1 MDSVNILRKLQEI
14 EHLKKIVLNDKQYAL
29 FHYLSKP
36 MIKTSNNANSPENIP
51 LFNSSTSEVSNILEE
66 LKNDSENN
74 IVNANLIKLIDQ
86 NMKGFNLKVE
96 MKA

>member
-1 MDSVNILRKLQEI
+1 MRG
-14 EHLKKIVLNDKQYAL
+14 
-29 FHYLSKP
+29 
-36 MIKTSNNANSPENIP
+36 SNFDRNFRYI
-51 LFNSSTSEVSNILEE
+51 F
-66 LKNDSENN
+66 KNQKNN